1 MEYRFSTKITPN
13 KEAQSATNPPTIN
26 ALVNRAWGRDATD
39 EEKTEMYHK
48 KTVYFNELPPVEP
61 MPGAFEMLNL
71 LKEMGLRRVLVTGSG
86 QNSLLSRI
94 DTDFPGIF
102 DPGMRV
108 TARDVKHG
116 KPFIRAMQL
125 ARVSPSQ
132 SIVVENAPLGV
143 EAGNK
148 AGAFTVGVVT
158 GPIPV
163 EEMERAG
170 AAVVFPSMEAFAEA
184 LPTLIFS
191 LLSTSIDPL

>member
-1 MEYRFSTKITPN
+1 LRYYDELGLLRPRHVDETTGYRYYTPD
-13 KEAQSATNPPTIN
+13 QIPI
-26 ALVNRAWGRDATD
+26 L
-39 EEKTEMYHK
+39 
-48 KTVYFNELPPVEP
+48 NEI
-61 MPGAFEMLNL
+61 FL

-116 KPFIRAMQL
+116 KPHPEPFIRAMQL